1 MSADD
6 PFEAIKQTF
15 FLECEEL
22 LTDLEASVTALTF
35 GDGDGETI
43 NAAFRAIHS
52 IKGGAGAFGLEE
64 LVRFAHVFETY
75 MDELR
80 SGRKTCD
87 ETAIR
92 AMLHASDVLAD
103 HVSFAR
109 GLIPSMD
116 EERSQTVANDLRAL
130 MDDGGPVGA
139 AAPTPGPSLDPIEA
153 EFDFKPVMFDFGD
166 TTSVPDDVTP
176 EGWIITFK
184 PHIRLYETG
193 NEPALLLRELARLGP
208 CQISLD
214 TSELV
219 ALADLG
225 EPSACLSWTIEL
237 DAPVELESITEIFEF
252 VEGECDL
259 VILPKGNSA
268 AFVEESSAGDVD
280 IAALLA
286 AATAPAPAAP
296 ATDEV
301 DIQALLAMA
310 TAAAVP
316 APAADAPAPVAS
328 VTPTAPAPSA
338 PSTKAAAPSG
348 NASAAAGG
356 QASIRVD
363 LDRIDKLINVVGELV
378 IQQAM
383 LAQSV
388 AECGLAAS
396 STVKVGLEDLE
407 QLSREIQD
415 SVMAIRA
422 QPVKSVFQRMPRL
435 VREVAEMTGKN
446 VRLITEGEA
455 TEVDKTVVDRLA
467 EPITHMIRNAIDHGL
482 EDAEGRTA
490 SGKPKEGTIRLAALH
505 RSGRIVIE
513 VSDDGRGINRERVRK
528 IAIDRGLISADA
540 NLSNEE
546 TDNLIFLPGFSTADS
561 VSDISGRGVGMDVVR
576 RSIQQL
582 GGRISIAST
591 PGKGSVF
598 TMSLPL
604 TLAVL
609 DGMVVR
615 AGGQTLLS
623 PLSSIIESFTPKE
636 GDLHRIGARDWVIRF
651 RDRFLPLIDTGRV
664 LGFAGPDAPE
674 ITGRDGIAIVVEN
687 EGGSQVALWVDDIQG
702 QRQVVIKS
710 LETNYRKVDGISA
723 ATILGDGRVALI
735 LDIDALVVLG
745 RQQANQSEFKIAS

>member
-87 ETAIR
+87 DTAIR

-130 MDDGGPVGA
+130 MDNGGPVIA
-139 AAPTPGPSLDPIEA
+139 AAPEANPAEDPIEA

-166 TTSVPDDVTP
+166 PTDAPVELAP
-176 EGWIITFK
+176 EAWVITFK
-184 PHIRLYETG
+184 PHKRLYETG

-208 CQISLD
+208 CQVTLD
-214 TSELV
+214 TSELSGF
-219 ALADLG
+219 ADLA
-225 EPSACLSWTIEL
+225 EPMACLSWTIEL
-237 DAPVELESITEIFEF
+237 DAPVEIEAITEIFEF

-259 VILPKGNSA
+259 FILPKADPLAVVAENSA
-268 AFVEESSAGDVD
+268 DEVD

-286 AATAPAPAAP
+286 AATAPAPVLDTP
-296 ATDEV
+296 AEAEV

-310 TAAAVP
+310 TAPIEPAPVAATPAP
-316 APAADAPAPVAS
+316 APAA
-328 VTPTAPAPSA
+328 PSA
-338 PSTKAAAPSG
+338 TSTKAAAPSAN
-348 NASAAAGG
+348 NAAAAGG

-363 LDRIDKLINVVGELV
+363 LERIDKLINVVGELV

-388 AECGLAAS
+388 AECGIAAS

-435 VREVAEMTGKN
+435 VREVADMTGKS

-482 EDAEGRTA
+482 EDLEGREA
-490 SGKPKEGTIRLAALH
+490 AGKPKEGVIRLAALH

-528 IAIDRGLISADA
+528 IAIDRGLIAADA

-546 TDNLIFLPGFSTADS
+546 TDNLIFLPGFSTADT

-582 GGRISIAST
+582 GGRISITST

-664 LGFAGPDAPE
+664 LGFSRPDAPE
-674 ITGRDGIAIVVEN
+674 INGRDGIAIVVEN

>member
-87 ETAIR
+87 DVAIR

-116 EERSQTVANDLRAL
+116 EERSQTIANELRAL
-130 MDDGGPVGA
+130 MDGGGSVVPA
-139 AAPTPGPSLDPIEA
+139 STPDPNPAEDPIEA
-153 EFDFKPVMFDFGD
+153 EFAFKPVMFDFGD
-166 TTSVPDDVTP
+166 AAVAPVDSVPEAWV
-176 EGWIITFK
+176 IQFK
-184 PHIRLYETG
+184 PHKRLYETG

-208 CQISLD
+208 CEITLD
-214 TSELV
+214 TSGLG
-219 ALADLG
+219 AFADLA
-225 EPSACLSWTIEL
+225 EPEACLSWTIEL
-237 DAPVELESITEIFEF
+237 DAPVELDAINEIFEF

-259 VILPKGNSA
+259 VILPKTGPLATVGETSEA
-268 AFVEESSAGDVD
+268 EVD

-286 AATAPAPAAP
+286 AATAPAPVLNTPVEA
-296 ATDEV
+296 EV

-310 TAAAVP
+310 TASFEP
-316 APAADAPAPVAS
+316 APAATPAAQPKS
-328 VTPTAPAPSA
+328 TPPSAAAAKTTAPA
-338 PSTKAAAPSG
+338 G
-348 NASAAAGG
+348 NTGPAAGA

-388 AECGLAAS
+388 AECGVTAS
-396 STVKVGLEDLE
+396 SAVKVGLEDLE

-435 VREVAEMTGKN
+435 VREVADMTGKH
-446 VRLITEGEA
+446 VRLITEGEG

-482 EDAEGRTA
+482 EDVDGRLA
-490 SGKPKEGTIRLAALH
+490 AGKPKEGIIRLAALH

-528 IAIDRGLISADA
+528 IAVDRGLIAADA

-546 TDNLIFLPGFSTADS
+546 TDNLIFLPGFSTADT

-651 RDRFLPLIDTGRV
+651 RERFLPLIDTGRV
-664 LGFAGPDAPE
+664 LGFSPPDAPV
-674 ITGRDGIAIVVEN
+674 INGRDGIAIVVEN

-745 RQQANQSEFKIAS
+745 RQQANHSEFKIAS

>member
-1 MSADD
+1 MSAND

-22 LTDLEASVTALTF
+22 LTDLETNVTALTF

-43 NAAFRAIHS
+43 NAAFRAVHS

-64 LVRFAHVFETY
+64 LVRFAHVFETF

-80 SGRKTCD
+80 SGRKPCD
-87 ETAIR
+87 DQAVR

-109 GLIPSMD
+109 GLIPAMD
-116 EERSQTVANDLRAL
+116 EERSNTVTNDLRELIRGDAA
-130 MDDGGPVGA
+130 GA
-139 AAPTPGPSLDPIEA
+139 APLGEPEPEA
-153 EFDFKPVMFDFGD
+153 SPEDAFDFKPVMFDFGALPLD
-166 TTSVPDDVTP
+166 PGAEVGVD
-176 EGWIITFK
+176 GWRIEFK
-184 PHIRLYETG
+184 PHFRLYETG
-193 NEPALLLRELARLGP
+193 NEPSLLLREIARLGP
-208 CQISLD
+208 CTVSLD
-214 TSELV
+214 SGEL
-219 ALADLG
+219 
-225 EPSACLSWTIEL
+225 PQLSSLPETGAFLKWV
-237 DAPVELESITEIFEF
+237 VELHAPGTRQAINEIFEF
-252 VEGECDL
+252 VDSECDL
-259 VILPKGNSA
+259 TLTPLGGPEPGAALP
-268 AFVEESSAGDVD
+268 DTID

-286 AATAPAPAAP
+286 AAIEPEAANVPPIAQQPAQQAVDSPVPTAMQTEGAPKANAPANTKQAPAA
-296 ATDEV
+296 A
-301 DIQALLAMA
+301 
-310 TAAAVP
+310 
-316 APAADAPAPVAS
+316 
-328 VTPTAPAPSA
+328 
-338 PSTKAAAPSG
+338 
-348 NASAAAGG
+348 

-388 AECGLAAS
+388 AECGLTADS
-396 STVKVGLEDLE
+396 SVKLGLDDLE
-407 QLSREIQD
+407 LLSREIQD

-435 VREVAEMTGKN
+435 VREVADMTGKS
-446 VRLITEGEA
+446 VRLVTEGEG

-482 EDAEGRTA
+482 EDTQGRIEA
-490 SGKPKEGTIRLAALH
+490 GKSKEGTIKLAALH
-505 RSGRIVIE
+505 RSGHIVIE

-528 IAIDRGLISADA
+528 IAVERGLIAADV
-540 NLSNEE
+540 NLTNEE
-546 TDNLIFLPGFSTADS
+546 TDNLIFLPGFSTADT

-582 GGRISIAST
+582 GGRISIASQ

-615 AGGQTLLS
+615 SGGQTLLA
-623 PLSSIIESFTPKE
+623 PLTAVIESFTPKA
-636 GDLHRIGARDWVIRF
+636 GDLHRIGAGDWVIRF
-651 RDRFLPLIDTGRV
+651 RDRFLPLIDTGRI
-664 LGFAGPDAPE
+664 LGFEEAGKSDLDD
-674 ITGRDGIAIVVEN
+674 IQGIAIVVEN
-687 EGGSQVALWVDDIQG
+687 EAGSQAALWVDTIQG

-710 LETNYRKVDGISA
+710 LETNYRKVAGISA

-735 LDIDALVVLG
+735 LDIDALIILG
-745 RQQANQSEFKIAS
+745 RQQANHSNFKIAS

>member
-87 ETAIR
+87 DIAIR

-103 HVSFAR
+103 HVSYAR

-116 EERSQTVANDLRAL
+116 EERSQTVANELRAL
-130 MDDGGPVGA
+130 MDGGGPVVA
-139 AAPTPGPSLDPIEA
+139 AAPELSPVDDPIEA

-166 TTSVPDDVTP
+166 APAEPEAIAPDAWV
-176 EGWIITFK
+176 ITFK
-184 PHIRLYETG
+184 PHTRLYETG

-208 CQISLD
+208 CEVTLD
-214 TSELV
+214 TSEL
-219 ALADLG
+219 ATLADLG
-225 EPSACLSWTIEL
+225 EPAACLSWNIEL
-237 DAPVELESITEIFEF
+237 DAPVELEAITEIFEF

-259 VILPKGNSA
+259 VILPKSDPLA
-268 AFVEESSAGDVD
+268 DVAESSADEVD

-286 AATAPAPAAP
+286 AATAPAPATP
-296 ATDEV
+296 AADEV
-301 DIQALLAMA
+301 DIQALLALA
-310 TAAAVP
+310 TAP
-316 APAADAPAPVAS
+316 IEPAPVAA
-328 VTPTAPAPSA
+328 APAAAIPAPATSSA
-338 PSTKAAAPSG
+338 KAAAPAG
-348 NASAAAGG
+348 NTAAASGG

-388 AECGLAAS
+388 AECGIAAS

-435 VREVAEMTGKN
+435 VREVADMTGKN

-490 SGKPKEGTIRLAALH
+490 AGKPKEGTIRLAALH

-528 IAIDRGLISADA
+528 IAVDRGLIAADA

-546 TDNLIFLPGFSTADS
+546 TDNLIFLPGFSTADT

-664 LGFAGPDAPE
+664 LGFSKPDSPE
-674 ITGRDGIAIVVEN
+674 IPGRDGIAIVVEN

>member
-87 ETAIR
+87 DIAIR

-103 HVSFAR
+103 HVSYAR

-116 EERSQTVANDLRAL
+116 EERSQTVANELRAL
-130 MDDGGPVGA
+130 MDDGGPVVA
-139 AAPTPGPSLDPIEA
+139 ATAPEPNPVEDPIEA

-166 TTSVPDDVTP
+166 DAEAP
-176 EGWIITFK
+176 EALPPEAWVISFK
-184 PHIRLYETG
+184 PHKRLYETG

-208 CQISLD
+208 CQVTLD
-214 TSELV
+214 TSEL
-219 ALADLG
+219 ASLAELA
-225 EPSACLSWTIEL
+225 EPAACLSWSIVL
-237 DAPVELESITEIFEF
+237 DAPVEMEAITEIFEF

-259 VILPKGNSA
+259 VILPKSDPLA
-268 AFVEESSAGDVD
+268 DVTDSSADEVD

-296 ATDEV
+296 AADEV

-310 TAAAVP
+310 TAP
-316 APAADAPAPVAS
+316 IAPAPVAA
-328 VTPTAPAPSA
+328 APAPATSA
-338 PSTKAAAPSG
+338 PATNSAKAAAPAG
-348 NASAAAGG
+348 NAPTAAAGG

-388 AECGLAAS
+388 AECGMAAS

-435 VREVAEMTGKN
+435 VREVADMTGKS
-446 VRLITEGEA
+446 VRLITEGES

-482 EDAEGRTA
+482 EDVEGRA
-490 SGKPKEGTIRLAALH
+490 AAGKPKEGIIRLAALH

-528 IAIDRGLISADA
+528 IAVDRGLIAADA

-546 TDNLIFLPGFSTADS
+546 TDNLIFLPGFSTADT

-664 LGFAGPDAPE
+664 LGFSKPDSPE